1 MNLAPESS
9 SQLHSDLTVSL
20 KSYRRSMSSSDLCWT
35 SRDSPESAHLN
46 RTQLLPAESSGQDK
60 CRVHPKVTSSQ
71 HHLTELDQTG
81 AVLYRGQRLPA
92 VLRGLAKHRHQP
104 PVQVR
109 HLQLELIQVELK
121 ALKGRS
127 HSDAGSTSQ

>member
-71 HHLTELDQTG
+71 HHLTEPDQTG
-81 AVLYRGQRLPA
+81 LNWIRLEQSFTADSGSPQSSGA
-92 VLRGLAKHRHQP
+92 WLSTDTSHQS
-104 PVQVR
+104 
-109 HLQLELIQVELK
+109 
-121 ALKGRS
+121 RS
-127 HSDAGSTSQ
+127 DTCSWN